1 MNLIKVALEAFVSTV
16 RLSHP
21 EVLNVTNR
29 KIDAEAEIELGTPDK
44 KSS

>member
-1 MNLIKVALEAFVSTV
+1 MNLIKVAIEAFVSTV

-29 KIDAEAEIELGTPDK
+29 EMDAEVEK
-44 KSS
+44 KTGETWDETA